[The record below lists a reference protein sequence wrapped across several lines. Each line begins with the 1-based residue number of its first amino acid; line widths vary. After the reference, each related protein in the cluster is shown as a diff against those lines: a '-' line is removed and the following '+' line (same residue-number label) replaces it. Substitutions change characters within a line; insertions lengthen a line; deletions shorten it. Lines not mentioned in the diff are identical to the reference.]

1 MTKKNTPEDQNKR
14 DFLQVSTY
22 ALGAV
27 GAASFV
33 WPLIDQ
39 MNPAADTLA
48 LASTEVDLEALE
60 EGQSITVKWRGKPVF
75 IRHRTKEEISSAK
88 DQLLDGLRDPQTDDD
103 RVQNDKY
110 IVLVG
115 VCTHLGCVPLGQKS
129 GDVKGEYGGWF
140 CPCHG
145 SHYDHSGRI
154 RKGPAPTNLEVP
166 KYSFLSGE
174 PGPGDIIILSGLKFS
189 KYFNVISSFLLT
201 IISLWPDNVLL
212 FKISLQ
218 Y

>member
-1 MTKKNTPEDQNKR
+1 M
-14 DFLQVSTY
+14 STY

-88 DQLLDGLRDPQTDDD
+88 DQLLDGLRDPQTDDE

-129 GDVKGEYGGWF
+129 GDIKGEYGGWF

-154 RKGPAPTNLEVP
+154 RKGPAPTNLEIP
-166 KYSFLSGE
+166 KYSFLS
-174 PGPGDIIILSGLKFS
+174 DTLI
-189 KYFNVISSFLLT
+189 
-201 IISLWPDNVLL
+201 
-212 FKISLQ
+212 KIG
-218 Y
+218 